1 LEDLRRSCEET
12 LTAGKPIIAIPFF
25 GDQPLNARL
34 MKDYGVAELIGK
46 KIPNG
51 TEGESNPYQE
61 SWMTEETVY
70 AAVNKARGR
79 EYFESLKGIRK
90 ALIVGFVGRMLC
102 G

>member
-1 LEDLRRSCEET
+1 M
-12 LTAGKPIIAIPFF
+12 TAGKPIIAIQFF